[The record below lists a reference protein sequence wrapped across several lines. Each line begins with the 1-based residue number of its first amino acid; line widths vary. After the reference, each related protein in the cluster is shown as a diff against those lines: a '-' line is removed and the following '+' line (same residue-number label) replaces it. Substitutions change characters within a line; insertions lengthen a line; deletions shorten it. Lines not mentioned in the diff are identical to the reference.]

1 MVDVNQMPYVE
12 DSTFQ
17 DGQMVIKFQELGEG
31 DLRNH
36 VVDRVVKH
44 VLAETEKMLRKI
56 R

>member
-1 MVDVNQMPYVE
+1 MVDVNRCHVE

-36 VVDRVVKH
+36 VWTGLLNMYLLR
-44 VLAETEKMLRKI
+44 LKMLRKI